1 MKPGIRLEVADVFGG
16 CTFAKNVG
24 GNYPA
29 PSGWYPL
36 LGLPGSLDIR
46 EGAVLFCK
54 LQTAVEAEVQKFC
67 LNGVIDKIRVH
78 RSARVNG
85 PDTMR
90 VFASDLIHEFEVC
103 IVPKVTDV
111 ANLLSGIRKG
121 TGYKFGAEIPS
132 DFSQTQIPAG
142 KIQAYLKT
150 DYRFSEGLDAIT
162 LHVDL
167 RSVELARIYASFS
180 VACGVF
186 ITAHNPWGESQ
197 SDEANDVAN
206 ESLAA
211 ELAAASTKVFEG
223 AGADPSGDWPAEK
236 SFFALGIDLDA
247 ARSLGT
253 RYKQDAVVWIGAD
266 AVPKL
271 ILLR

>member
-1 MKPGIRLEVADVFGG
+1 MKSGLRLEVADVFGG
-16 CTFAKNVG
+16 CMFAKNVG
-24 GNYPA
+24 GNYPV

-36 LGLPGSLDIR
+36 LGLPGSLDIK

-54 LQTAVEAEVQKFC
+54 LQTAVEVGVQKFC
-67 LNGVIDKIRVH
+67 LNGGIDKIRVH

-103 IVPKVTDV
+103 KVPKVADV
-111 ANLLSGIRKG
+111 ANLLSGIRRG
-121 TGYKFGAEIPS
+121 SGYKFGGEIPS
-132 DFSQTQIPAG
+132 DFSQTQIPAE

-150 DYRFSEGLDAIT
+150 DYRFRDGLDTVT
-162 LHVDL
+162 LHIDR
-167 RSVELARIYASFS
+167 RSVELARVYASS
-180 VACGVF
+180 GIACGVF
-186 ITAHNPWGESQ
+186 ITAHNPWGQSQ
-197 SDEANDVAN
+197 SDGANDAAN

-223 AGADPSGDWPAEK
+223 AGADPSGVWPAEK
-236 SFFALGIDLDA
+236 SFFAIGIDLDA
-247 ARSLGT
+247 ARSLGA
-253 RYKQDAVVWIGAD
+253 RYKQDAIVWVGAD